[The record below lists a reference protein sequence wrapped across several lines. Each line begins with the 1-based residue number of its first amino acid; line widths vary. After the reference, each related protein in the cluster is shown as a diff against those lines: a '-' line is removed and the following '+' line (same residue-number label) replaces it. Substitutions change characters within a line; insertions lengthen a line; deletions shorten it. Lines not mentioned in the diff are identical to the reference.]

1 MTLLLN
7 ESITL
12 KPMEMKRNNIVALL
26 AGVFVLVYLV
36 VDVFH
41 FFIYRIDPVYPTF
54 TEAFYESIAISLI
67 KWIFCVFIL
76 VGYLLDKKNM
86 YQSFYLM
93 FLPAIGIILLFV
105 LKGQLPY
112 LIRGSIVFDIGLLE
126 LATILLFINSIL
138 LIKKYKIKWLWVVLN
153 LVAAIVILGLLF
165 YQLPVY
171 HEPYH

>member
-1 MTLLLN
+1 
-7 ESITL
+7 
-12 KPMEMKRNNIVALL
+12 
-26 AGVFVLVYLV
+26 
-36 VDVFH
+36 
-41 FFIYRIDPVYPTF
+41 
-54 TEAFYESIAISLI
+54 
-67 KWIFCVFIL
+67 
-76 VGYLLDKKNM
+76 M